1 MSNYPTD
8 KLTSVFAVNGDKRL
22 PPATAA
28 LAGSGRASQLEGFKK
43 INSTPLGQG
52 GFPPYREDF
61 NGIFYLFSQFLLWY
75 QQGGIMNYDNTLDYE
90 VNNEIYYNGTKYR
103 CIQDN
108 GVSSTVANPTDTTY
122 WEKIHNY
129 GDPVRY
135 GAAQSLTS
143 GEKAQARTNINAVS
157 GADFNSLVGSHL
169 DTDSDYLTLQSI
181 NNDYLSKL
189 PWSTFPNLFG
199 RNSPAVI
206 TALWSGDINLGD
218 MTLNDDFTNYD
229 CLMFM
234 GGSNDSSPG
243 AYPMIYNFVPV
254 WFLEQCIVNHAFMGI
269 SIPSF
274 EILNSTTNW
283 WRINC
288 NTSTTT
294 VLKWYDDRGIHM
306 WRVFGIRFTS
316 SVNPQPV

>member
-1 MSNYPTD
+1 MSNYPSN
-8 KLTSVFAVNGDKRL
+8 KITSRFAKNGNKKV

-28 LAGSGRASQLEGFKK
+28 QAGSGRASQLEGFKK

-52 GFPPYREDF
+52 GIPPYREDF

-75 QQGGIMNYDNTLDYE
+75 QQGGIMNYDSTLDYE
-90 VNNEIYYNGTKYR
+90 VNNEVYYNGLKYR

-143 GEKAQARTNINAVS
+143 GEQAQARTNINAVS
-157 GADFNSLVGSHL
+157 STDFNSLVGAKFS
-169 DTDSDYLTLQSI
+169 TDADYLNLQAQ
-181 NNDYLSKL
+181 NNAILSKL

-206 TALWSGDINLGD
+206 TALWSGDIDTGD

-234 GGSNDSSPG
+234 GGAWDKSPG
-243 AYPMIYNFVPV
+243 SNYMIYNFVPV
-254 WFLEQCIVNHAFMGI
+254 WFLKECIINHSFMGV
-269 SIPSF
+269 SIPTF
-274 EILNSTTNW
+274 KILDEAGGH
-283 WRINC
+283 WRIN
-288 NTSTTT
+288 TTQSTTT
-294 VLKWYDDRGIHM
+294 SLKFFDDEDIHM